1 MDSRLRIWYR
11 LLLLAAVVVFFA
23 AGYFFSSITIPFLI
37 PVIFAYLFS
46 PLVEK
51 MHKRGLPRFLAALLI
66 LLLILSVVF
75 AALSYVLP
83 MLFRQV
89 KALTSSGIT
98 FFPKVFREADQLT
111 GSGFGLELKLQEL
124 ERQFSA
130 KLPFIDWHTISVK
143 LKDYA
148 ESFLNSFMN
157 SLPNIVQNMVT
168 TVYFLV
174 IIPFLLFFFLK
185 DGRMITRKCINMVP
199 NRFFE
204 MAGYMVARI
213 DNTLGRFLR
222 GIFIENSIIAFL
234 AIIGFSIIGL
244 KNAVL
249 IGLLVGIFN
258 VIPYMGPTIGFI
270 IGSMVVFIDPAGNPS
285 LIAVLI
291 VISIVQLTDNV
302 LVYPLAI
309 GKSVNIH
316 PISIIASLL
325 FGGFFFGIIGMLLA
339 VPIMTT
345 LSILFKT
352 YNQALKEYR
361 I

>member
-1 MDSRLRIWYR
+1 MNGRMGFWYR
-11 LLLLAAVVVFFA
+11 LLLLAAVVVFLA
-23 AGYFFSSITIPFLI
+23 ACYFFSSITTPVLI
-37 PVIFAYLFS
+37 PIIFAYLFS

-51 MHKRGLPRFLAALLI
+51 MHRRGIPRFMAALLI
-66 LLLILSVVF
+66 LVMILASVF

-83 MLFRQV
+83 MLFSEVR
-89 KALTSSGIT
+89 ALTGDEVA
-98 FFPKVFREADQLT
+98 FLPAVFKEAGRLVGRSDRI
-111 GSGFGLELKLQEL
+111 ELKLQEL
-124 ERQFSA
+124 EVRLSA
-130 KLPFIDWHTISVK
+130 KLPFINWQAISVK
-143 LKDYA
+143 VREHA
-148 ESFLNSFMN
+148 ESFLNNFVK
-157 SLPNIVQNMVT
+157 SLPNLIQNMVT

-185 DGRMITRKCINMVP
+185 DGRMITRKCLNMVP

-204 MAGYMVARI
+204 MIVCMVARI
-213 DNTLGRFLR
+213 DHILGRFLR
-222 GIFIENSIIAFL
+222 GIFIENTIIALL

-258 VIPYMGPTIGFI
+258 VIPYLGPTIGFI
-270 IGSMVVFIDPAGNPS
+270 VASIVVFVDPAGSPS
-285 LIAVLI
+285 LFAVLA

-316 PISIIASLL
+316 PITIIVSLL
-325 FGGFFFGIIGMLLA
+325 SGGFFFGIIGMLLA

-345 LSILFKT
+345 LIILFKT